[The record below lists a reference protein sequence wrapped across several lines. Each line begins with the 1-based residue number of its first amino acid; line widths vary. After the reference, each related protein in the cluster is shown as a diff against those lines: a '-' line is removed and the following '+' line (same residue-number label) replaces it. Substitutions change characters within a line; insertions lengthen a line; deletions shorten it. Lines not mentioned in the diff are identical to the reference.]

1 MEIFEWRGVRDLV
14 YAEVTN
20 DDNETSGGYTTGTVK
35 PLAGVAEIGKTTETS
50 SEAHYYDNIPAI
62 VISSEGSDEVTL
74 TVSGLSL
81 ETQADILGKTYD
93 STLGAMID
101 GAATPKYFAIGYK
114 TKKTNGKEVYVWR
127 LKGKFSVPDET
138 YATEDDGTDAN
149 NVELTYTGI
158 MTTHQ
163 FTKGGVAKA
172 LVVDTELDKA
182 DVTNF
187 FKTVTTPDSLT
198 AKS

>member
-14 YAEVTN
+14 YAEVTG
-20 DDNETSGGYTTGTVK
+20 DDNENSGGYVTGTVK

-81 ETQADILGKTYD
+81 ETQADILGKKYD
-93 STLGAMID
+93 ATLGAMID

-138 YATEDDGTDAN
+138 YATENDGTDAN

-163 FTKGGVAKA
+163 FTNGGTAKA

-187 FKTVTTPDSLT
+187 FKTVTTPDSLQ